1 MRLYVDTADADTITE
16 AAATG
21 FVFGVTTNPTLLRR
35 AGLRRGDLP
44 PLVRTAVSAGL
55 HEIHLQVFSDDA
67 TAMIADAR
75 ALYALEPRHVV
86 VKIPATAA
94 GFRAAN
100 VLREEMPITIT
111 AVYAVRQ
118 VVLAG
123 VVGARY
129 AAVYLGRLRDAGQ
142 DAAAVLHDMLAAVRA
157 QQMDVQLLVASV
169 RTVEDV
175 ERLAQLGIPAVTLPP
190 PILWGLPDADGT
202 AQAVQGFR
210 DDIGHL

>member
-1 MRLYVDTADADTITE
+1 MRLYVDTADANTITE

-35 AGLRRGDLP
+35 AGLRRRDLT

-157 QQMDVQLLVASV
+157 QQMDVHLLVASV

>member
-35 AGLRRGDLP
+35 AGLRRRDLT

-157 QQMDVQLLVASV
+157 QQMDVHLLVASV
-169 RTVEDV
+169 RTAEDV